1 MAHKKDRSMW
11 KMNPEQLQEHLVLRA
26 RATRIPDKKKL
37 NSKKACRQHN
47 QRQAFGLS
55 RHTRD
60 PEVCTTALAS

>member
-1 MAHKKDRSMW
+1 MAHQKDRSMW

-47 QRQAFGLS
+47 QRQAFGFS

-60 PEVCTTALAS
+60 PEVCATALAS